1 MSAQSVHFNARL
13 PRNTVARLK
22 DFASRHGMTAS
33 AAAAQLLDEALRM
46 DRHPGIDFR
55 SRSTGRTAFVTG
67 TGLAVSEVYRIWLD
81 HRKSEKRILRN
92 YPHLT
97 RARLRAAIS
106 YAEVHHREIERQLVR
121 LDPERVGE
129 VAPLVRTVRV

>member
-1 MSAQSVHFNARL
+1 
-13 PRNTVARLK
+13 
-22 DFASRHGMTAS
+22 
-33 AAAAQLLDEALRM
+33 M

-55 SRSTGRTAFVTG
+55 SRPTGRAAFVTG

-81 HRKSEKRILRN
+81 HRKSARLVLRN

-97 RARLRAAIS
+97 RARLHVAIA
-106 YAEVHHREIERQLVR
+106 YAEAYHREIERQVAG
-121 LDPERVGE
+121 LDPSKVAE